1 LPVQYPYF
9 LFPKPTQDHK
19 PLLTLLSKSGQT
31 PVLSDCPLSANS
43 GHSSAIDGAWTT
55 FQTISAFCRNKYGA
69 HSIQKW
75 GICVEKRQC
84 ESFL

>member
-1 LPVQYPYF
+1 ADKSSHAKIHLCP
-9 LFPKPTQDHK
+9 
-19 PLLTLLSKSGQT
+19 LLSKSGQT

-43 GHSSAIDGAWTT
+43 GHSSVIDGAWTT